1 MKLYTYHPGSGPIAE
16 SDFDDSDPMAAL
28 AKIIYRHEG
37 LEMAIKELQRR
48 GVKDDSGKSLFVGLR
63 DLLEELQKKK
73 KDALHDLGLEA
84 MDQSVLEKISEFAE
98 ALPYGDEARGTFTSA
113 AQHLPE
119 TMIPLAQYLDDRLN
133 RDGQKLSVRE
143 AQLLAGRIKDMDRLE
158 KTLASVRWGNA
169 FENIDDRL
177 LESVMGSD
185 ALLKWQAIQNLPQT
199 LLERGLI
206 SKSRNQVSFTPAG
219 LQKTAWNML
228 KETVKPA
235 RNEKLLRRLSAGL
248 NTEPYLIAGTRPYQ
262 FGDQLQIDTST
273 SLMNTLKR
281 TGGRSPLRMT
291 EEDLEVYE
299 KEPILRTATAILI
312 DFSKSMKYQDRYRA
326 AKKVAMALIGLI
338 RTRYV
343 QDRIIVVG
351 FSTSARL
358 IPEHEIPFLP
368 FDNMNPATNFE
379 EAFAIG
385 QHALSRMKGYR
396 RQMFLITDGEPT
408 AHREGGQLFI
418 QYPPAPETLRRT
430 MAALDALTRQKI
442 SLSIFL
448 LSQVDEEERVGFMH
462 EMARRCSGRIFHLHP
477 ADLGSCMLMDYL
489 DKKQRWY

>member
-1 MKLYTYHPGSGPIAE
+1 MKLYTYHPGPGPIAG
-16 SDFDDSDPMAAL
+16 SVFDDTDPMAAL
-28 AKIIYRHEG
+28 AKIIFRHEG
-37 LEMAIKELQRR
+37 LETAIKELQRR
-48 GVKDDSGKSLFVGLR
+48 GVKDEQGKSLFVGLR

-73 KDALHDLGLEA
+73 KDALLDLGLDA
-84 MDQSVLEKISEFAE
+84 MDQAVLEKISEFAE
-98 ALPYGDEARGTFTSA
+98 ALPYGDEARGSFTTA
-113 AQHLPE
+113 ARHLPE
-119 TMIPLAQYLDDRLN
+119 TMLPLAQHLDDRLN

-143 AQLLAGRIKDMDRLE
+143 AQLLAGQIQDMDRLE
-158 KTLASVRWGNA
+158 KTIASVRWGNA
-169 FENIDDRL
+169 FDLIDDSL
-177 LESVMGSD
+177 LEAAMGSD
-185 ALLKWQAIQNLPQT
+185 ALAKWQTIKNLPET
-199 LLERGLI
+199 LLERGMI
-206 SKSRNQVSFTPAG
+206 AKSRNQVGFTSAG

-248 NTEPYLIAGTRPYQ
+248 NTEPYLIAGTRAYR
-262 FGDQLQIDTST
+262 FGDQLQIDTSS
-273 SLMNTLKR
+273 SLMNALKR
-281 TGGRSPLRMT
+281 RGGGLPLKVT

-312 DFSKSMKYQDRYRA
+312 DLSKSMKYQDRYRA

-338 RTRYV
+338 RARYV

-368 FDNMNPATNFE
+368 FDDMNPATNFE

-408 AHREGGQLFI
+408 AHREAGQLFF
-418 QYPPAPETLRRT
+418 QFPPAPETLRRT
-430 MAALDALTRQKI
+430 LAALDAVTRRKI
-442 SLSIFL
+442 QLSIFL
-448 LSQVDEEERVGFMH
+448 LSQEEERVGFMH
-462 EMARRCSGRIFHLHP
+462 DMARRCSGRIFHLHP

>member
-1 MKLYTYHPGSGPIAE
+1 MKIYTYHPGSSPGVGPF
-16 SDFDDSDPMAAL
+16 SDDTDPMAAL
-28 AKIIYRHEG
+28 AKIIFRHDG
-37 LEMAIKELQRR
+37 LDTAIKELQRR

-73 KDALHDLGLEA
+73 KGALHDLGLES
-84 MDQSVLEKISEFAE
+84 MDQSVLDKISEFAE
-98 ALPYGDEARGTFTSA
+98 ALPYGDEARGTFADA
-113 AQHLPE
+113 ARHLPE

-133 RDGQKLSVRE
+133 RGGQKLSVRE
-143 AQLLAGRIKDMDRLE
+143 ARLLAGSIKNMDSLE
-158 KTLASVRWGNA
+158 KSLASVRWGNA
-169 FENIDDRL
+169 FEHIDDSL
-177 LESVMGSD
+177 LEQAMGSD
-185 ALLKWQAIQNLPQT
+185 ALQKWQAIKNLPET

-206 SKSRNQVSFTPAG
+206 SKSSSQFNFTPAG

-228 KETVKPA
+228 RETVKPA

-262 FGDQLQIDTST
+262 FGDQLQLDTGA

-281 TGGRSPLRMT
+281 TGGSLPLRPA

-312 DFSKSMKYQDRYRA
+312 DLSKSMKYQDRYRA

-338 RTRYV
+338 RARYV

-368 FDNMNPATNFE
+368 FDDMNPATNFE

-385 QHALSRMKGYR
+385 QHALGRMKGYR

-408 AHREGGQLFI
+408 AHREAGQLFF
-418 QYPPAPETLRRT
+418 QFPPAPETLRRT

-442 SLSIFL
+442 SLSVFL
-448 LSQVDEEERVGFMH
+448 LSQEEERVGFMH
-462 EMARRCSGRIFHLHP
+462 EMARRASGRIFHLHP
-477 ADLGSCMLMDYL
+477 ADLGRCMLMDYL
-489 DKKQRWY
+489 DKKQKWY

>member
-1 MKLYTYHPGSGPIAE
+1 
-16 SDFDDSDPMAAL
+16 MAAL
-28 AKIIYRHEG
+28 ARIIFRHEG
-37 LEMAIKELQRR
+37 LEFAIKELQRR
-48 GVKDDSGKSLFVGLR
+48 GVKDDRGRSLFVGLR

-73 KDALHDLGLEA
+73 KDALHDLGLES
-84 MDQSVLEKISEFAE
+84 MDRSVLDKISEFAE
-98 ALPYGDEARGTFTSA
+98 KLPYGDEARGSFTDA
-113 AQHLPE
+113 ARHLPE
-119 TMIPLAQYLDDRLN
+119 TVMPLAQHLDDRLN
-133 RDGQKLSVRE
+133 RGGQKLSVRE
-143 AQLLAGRIKDMDRLE
+143 ARLLAGQIKDMDSLE
-158 KTLASVRWGNA
+158 KNLASVRWGNA
-169 FENIDDRL
+169 FENIDDKQL
-177 LESVMGSD
+177 QEVMGAD
-185 ALLKWQAIQNLPQT
+185 ALAKWQAIKNLPET
-199 LLERGLI
+199 LLERGMI

-228 KETVKPA
+228 KETVRPA

-248 NTEPYLIAGTRPYQ
+248 NTEPYLIAGTRPYE
-262 FGDQLQIDTST
+262 FGDQLQIDTGS

-281 TGGRSPLRMT
+281 TGGSLPLRPT

-312 DFSKSMKYQDRYRA
+312 DLSKSMKYQDRYRA

-338 RTRYV
+338 RARYV
-343 QDRIIVVG
+343 QDRIVVVG

-368 FDNMNPATNFE
+368 FDDMNPATNFE

-385 QHALSRMKGYR
+385 QHALCRLKGYR

-408 AHREGGQLFI
+408 AHREGGQLFF
-418 QYPPAPETLRRT
+418 QFPPAPETLRRT
-430 MAALDALTRQKI
+430 MAALDAVIRQKI

-448 LSQVDEEERVGFMH
+448 LSQEEERVGFMH
-462 EMARRCSGRIFHLHP
+462 DMARRASGRIFHLHP

-489 DKKQRWY
+489 DKKQRFF